1 MTRSVGKKIT
11 CSNPLLTRRT
21 KISSRGGEQEFETR
35 TQNKKTVTTYEVIV
49 GRRGCG
55 LGNRPS
61 KFFLLQWRVF
71 ATVRWFMWQAMN
83 FLSKFSAWF
92 WNGLKVMH
100 SYWTHLCNPLEIFF
114 DMHSMDIKL
123 SNRDVELLR
132 TTNSL

>member
-1 MTRSVGKKIT
+1 MLKPT
-11 CSNPLLTRRT
+11 SNT
-21 KISSRGGEQEFETR
+21 KNKEQQLGGGNKNLKQEHY
-35 TQNKKTVTTYEVIV
+35 KKTVTTYEVIV